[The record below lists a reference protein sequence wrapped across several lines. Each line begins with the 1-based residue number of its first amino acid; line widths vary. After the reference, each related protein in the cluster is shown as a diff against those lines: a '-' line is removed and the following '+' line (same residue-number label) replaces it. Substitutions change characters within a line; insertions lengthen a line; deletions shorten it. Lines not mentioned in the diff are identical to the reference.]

1 MSSLAKQLKQLQI
14 PQNIV
19 GPATKKQSHKAS
31 LLFEGREA
39 ADIDHETIFSLASN
53 GLEELKAIEPA
64 FGSFQESLFSE
75 LSKKMER
82 SLQTKE
88 FNERLNKQIAEFL
101 RYLSPYFL
109 LKPAHK
115 ALEWLIRRY
124 RIHISNEDELLS
136 CILPYHET
144 NIFVRVVQLLKVRN
158 PASNYHWL
166 EPLQKSGTPLA
177 KTTLLNKC
185 TSDMAFLNQICEMVP
200 KALELDRPVSSLRVV
215 FTFYASTVVGTLEMM
230 DRITEEIITLLLPYI
245 VRGLKSSVSEYLSA
259 SYMIIAQLC
268 NKCSLEES
276 LVKSLMECICKV
288 RRAEVTSLKGKT
300 LKFKTLKQP
309 LG

>member
-14 PQNIV
+14 PQNLV

-39 ADIDHETIFSLASN
+39 ADIDNEKIFSLASN

-64 FGSFQESLFSE
+64 FGVFQETLFSE

-88 FNERLNKQIAEFL
+88 VNERLNKQISEFL

-115 ALEWLIRRY
+115 ALEWLIRKY
-124 RIHISNEDELLS
+124 RVHISNEDELVF

-166 EPLQKSGTPLA
+166 ESLQKSGSPLA

-185 TSDMAFLNQICEMVP
+185 SSDMAFLSQICEMVP

-215 FTFYASTVVGTLEMM
+215 FTFYASTVVGSLEMM
-230 DRITEEIITLLLPYI
+230 ERVTEEVITLLLPYI
-245 VRGLKSSVSEYLSA
+245 VRGLKSSVAEYLSA

-276 LVKSLMECICKV
+276 LVKSLMDCVCKV
-288 RRAEVTSLKGKT
+288 RRWNDDG
-300 LKFKTLKQP
+300 
-309 LG
+309 